1 MIEKVA
7 DIDELKQFDNSD
19 LFFVRIM
26 SLAKAYGCEYPFARF
41 YRQIDDNDKIT
52 AIASS
57 LDGDITLC
65 VSDGYD
71 KNELSDFF
79 NMLGYSTLLCDSR
92 FEMGSHFQEG
102 AVMNSSKKFEV
113 ECEFTEI
120 DEYPHL
126 FDLYNFIDYPQN
138 DFQSWYV
145 DISHRI
151 RHSCA
156 KAVSLNRD
164 GEIVSSAVLSS
175 IYGNDAVITAVRTNP
190 QYRGRGC
197 GSALVSALCAE
208 VTGMV
213 YLMREENKNEAFY
226 KRLGFENCGK
236 WRIYK

>member
-7 DIDELKQFDNSD
+7 DIDELKPFDNSD

-113 ECEFTEI
+113 ECDFTEI

-126 FDLYNFIDYPQN
+126 FDLYNF
-138 DFQSWYV
+138 S
-145 DISHRI
+145 
-151 RHSCA
+151 
-156 KAVSLNRD
+156 
-164 GEIVSSAVLSS
+164 LSS
-175 IYGNDAVITAVRTNP
+175 TVPIMSRDLTKWISSLLATIIT
-190 QYRGRGC
+190 
-197 GSALVSALCAE
+197 
-208 VTGMV
+208 
-213 YLMREENKNEAFY
+213 
-226 KRLGFENCGK
+226 
-236 WRIYK
+236 

>member
-7 DIDELKQFDNSD
+7 DIDELKPFDNSD

-156 KAVSLNRD
+156 KAVSLNKD

-190 QYRGRGC
+190 QYRGRG
-197 GSALVSALCAE
+197 GGAALVSA
-208 VTGMV
+208 
-213 YLMREENKNEAFY
+213 
-226 KRLGFENCGK
+226 
-236 WRIYK
+236 